1 YYTETG
7 AGTETIRHDGK
18 DVVIDKQGI
27 DRYDHYN
34 LIGGFKL
41 NLDDTRYYTQKFI
54 DGNNEET
61 DDHKFSRV
69 YPGQDFEVKIN
80 NPSAEETDKTRKT
93 DGEMDK
99 AYKDGQ
105 ASGKLNDEFLEVA
118 NRQIAENLSVDY
130 DEFISNDEYKNN
142 RWSIDG
148 SADNIS
154 HFKIHAPKN
163 AKAGDFL
170 AVPVEYTYTN
180 GSTDTHWFHFVV
192 RETNNNRPE
201 YLAEVGPQGNTLVN
215 NPIVPKKE
223 QDLKKN
229 QPESYELIGN
239 TFKDNKG
246 NVWNVSID
254 QTTGAVTATLPL
266 GKEINGGEKLTV
278 PVKVKYTD
286 QTTGEKRTEEIKAQ
300 FIATKQ
306 HKTQTSEKLTSEI
319 PFETKVEYDPNLPE
333 GYFQEF

>member
-1 YYTETG
+1 MQNLDVKFFARPRTADEFRAIVENNGGYGYYTETG
-7 AGTETIRHDGK
+7 AGTETINHEGK

-41 NLDDTRYYTQKFI
+41 NLDDTRYYTQKFV

-118 NRQIAENLSVDY
+118 NRQIAENLGVDY
-130 DEFISNDEYKNN
+130 DEFISNDEYKEN

-170 AVPVEYTYTN
+170 AVPIEYTYTN

-192 RETNNNRPE
+192 QETNNNRPE
-201 YLAEVGPQGNTLVN
+201 YLAEVGPQGNVLVN
-215 NPIVPKKE
+215 KPIIPKK
-223 QDLKKN
+223 
-229 QPESYELIGN
+229 
-239 TFKDNKG
+239 NK
-246 NVWNVSID
+246 I
-254 QTTGAVTATLPL
+254 
-266 GKEINGGEKLTV
+266 
-278 PVKVKYTD
+278 
-286 QTTGEKRTEEIKAQ
+286 
-300 FIATKQ
+300 
-306 HKTQTSEKLTSEI
+306 
-319 PFETKVEYDPNLPE
+319 
-333 GYFQEF
+333 